1 MTIIFGR
8 FSSLLNFPPFPL
20 QAAPLP
26 SGNVQDQHI
35 LQLIYVLHLVQILL
49 TTDQF
54 SSKKKKEEEDI
65 CDQDVQRENT
75 GSQFKI
81 SA

>member
-1 MTIIFGR
+1 M
-8 FSSLLNFPPFPL
+8 
-20 QAAPLP
+20 P

-54 SSKKKKEEEDI
+54 SSKKKKKEEEDGI
-65 CDQDVQRENT
+65 CDQDVGRENT
-75 GSQFKI
+75 GTQFKRCKLI
-81 SA
+81 QVIFLSNFGKF